1 MGIAD
6 DPHVAPADADAVFRP
21 LTSDDP
27 REVGGYLLRARL
39 GEGGM
44 GVVYLS
50 YTPGGR
56 PVAFKLA
63 RSVYAADPEF
73 RRRFAKEVAIAQRVT
88 GLYTA
93 PVVDCDPSAPRPWL
107 ATAYVPAPS
116 LAAAVGRQGPL
127 PPDTVLVLI
136 AGVAEALQSIHSA
149 GVVHRDLKPG
159 NVILAADGPRVID
172 FGISRAVE
180 SSSAPLTETG
190 ARIGTPAF
198 MAPEQ
203 VRGKSLGPA
212 GDVFAV
218 GSTAFYAVTGTLPFG
233 GDAAVFHRILHEDPD
248 WDLCPAQVRGVL
260 EPCLD
265 KDPAARPTPTTL
277 IEMCRAASTDERLRI
292 GEGWLPSTVTDVL
305 TRYATTLAAM
315 PPPPDP
321 AHVPDQHEQHERAA
335 PTVPPPAPQPVPT
348 TGRFPR
354 TLFVAAVLLVAVVV
368 GGLTASLLQGDEGGE
383 TPSITTRSPSLA
395 PAGSANGTGPSP
407 GAEADASPATEPE
420 IIRWEGSIGLGVR
433 INLDAIPPE
442 PDSYEILG
450 VEIEGGTFIHKHGI
464 YTEYM
469 SVWPEPGVPTRSQC
483 DLRTKTYADPDGEVP
498 ARQGDYIC
506 LITEEG
512 HTARVHLLSVAS
524 DGNGGEAAV
533 VVWEKNN

>member
-1 MGIAD
+1 MPMGIAD
-6 DPHVAPADADAVFRP
+6 DPHVVPADADAVFRP
-21 LTSDDP
+21 LASDDP
-27 REVGGYLLRARL
+27 REVSGYLLRARL

-93 PVVDCDPSAPRPWL
+93 PVIDCDPYASRPWL

-136 AGVAEALQSIHSA
+136 AGVAEALQSIHAA

-180 SSSAPLTETG
+180 SSSAPLTEAG

-248 WDLCPAQVRGVL
+248 WDLCPARVRGVL

-265 KDPAARPTPTTL
+265 KDPAARPTPTAL

-335 PTVPPPAPQPVPT
+335 PAVPTPAPQPVST
-348 TGRFPR
+348 AGRRVVAFPR
-354 TLFVAAVLLVAVVV
+354 ALFVAAVLLVAVVV
-368 GGLTASLLQGDEGGE
+368 GGLTASLLQGDDRGE
-383 TPSITTRSPSLA
+383 TPSTATRSPSPA

-407 GAEADASPATEPE
+407 EADAGPATEPE
-420 IIRWEGSIGLGVR
+420 IIRWQGRIGLDTP
-433 INLDAIPPE
+433 INLRKNPPE
-442 PDSYEILG
+442 PASREIG
-450 VEIEGGTFIHKHGI
+450 TRIESGNFIQP
-464 YTEYM
+464 YEYM

-483 DLRTKTYADPDGEVP
+483 DLRANTYAESDYAVP
-498 ARQGDYIC
+498 ARQGAYIC
-506 LITEEG
+506 LNIG
-512 HTARVHLLSVAS
+512 DGYTARVHLLSVAS
-524 DGNGGEAAV
+524 DGNGGEADV
-533 VVWEKNN
+533 VVWEKND